1 MDAEGIFLAWAF
13 TFFFYQMK
21 KSKKPNGIFVPKFGT
36 YIHHMLKPMRVYQIY
51 SFAECA
57 VVRVCNPLNR

>member
-13 TFFFYQMK
+13 TFFFYRMK

-36 YIHHMLKPMRVYQIY
+36 YIQKYGISVQN
-51 SFAECA
+51 F
-57 VVRVCNPLNR
+57 

>member
-21 KSKKPNGIFVPKFGT
+21 KADSFPLEKHPKQS
-36 YIHHMLKPMRVYQIY
+36 YKD
-51 SFAECA
+51 
-57 VVRVCNPLNR
+57 